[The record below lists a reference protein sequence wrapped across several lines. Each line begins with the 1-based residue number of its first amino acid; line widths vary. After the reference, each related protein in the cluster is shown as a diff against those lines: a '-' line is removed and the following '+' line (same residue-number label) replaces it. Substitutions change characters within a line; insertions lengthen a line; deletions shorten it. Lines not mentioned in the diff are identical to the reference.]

1 MFSKETYIQRRLQL
15 KKSVG
20 KGLLLFIGNE
30 ESGMNYAD
38 NTYTFRQDSS
48 FLYFFGLDSA
58 GLCAIID
65 IDNDKEIIFGNEL
78 TIDDIV
84 WMGTQ
89 PTLSERAQLVGIDH
103 TLPLA
108 ELKTY
113 ITRAISQKQEI
124 HHLPPYRGE
133 H

>member
-1 MFSKETYIQRRLQL
+1 MFTAEIYAQRRAELRRR
-15 KKSVG
+15 VG
-20 KGLLLFIGNE
+20 SGLILLPGNV
-30 ESGMNYAD
+30 ESPMNYPN
-38 NTYTFRQDSS
+38 NTYHFRQDST
-48 FLYFFGLDSA
+48 FLYFFASDYEGLA
-58 GLCAIID
+58 AVID

-113 ITRAISQKQEI
+113 ISKAISSLHI
-124 HHLPPYRGE
+124 
-133 H
+133 